1 MQPSREMEI
10 TSLSTCKAYFIK
22 TGHACGMNEKEHIL
36 GWQCED
42 GTV

>member
-1 MQPSREMEI
+1 MKI

-36 GWQCED
+36 VNMGKRED
-42 GTV
+42 GTP